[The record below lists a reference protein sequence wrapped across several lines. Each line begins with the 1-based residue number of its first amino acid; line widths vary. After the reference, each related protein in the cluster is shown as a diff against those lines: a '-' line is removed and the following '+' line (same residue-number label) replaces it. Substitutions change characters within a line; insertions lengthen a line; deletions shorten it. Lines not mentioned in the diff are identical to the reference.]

1 MAKIHSQPELA
12 CGRRESLNGR
22 GACKGVEVSRP
33 KPHAGYGHRRQG
45 IVCSSLRRKVNVFR
59 ATLQVLLLV
68 GKC

>member
-12 CGRRESLNGR
+12 CGTRESLNGR

-45 IVCSSLRRKVNVFR
+45 IVYSSRHSEAEYFSGCLR
-59 ATLQVLLLV
+59 A
-68 GKC
+68 

>member
-12 CGRRESLNGR
+12 CGRWESLNGR

-45 IVCSSLRRKVNVFR
+45 IVYSSPYRELNIFR
-59 ATLQVLLLV
+59 AAYGYLL
-68 GKC
+68 

>member
-45 IVCSSLRRKVNVFR
+45 IVYSSLHIGN
-59 ATLQVLLLV
+59 
-68 GKC
+68 